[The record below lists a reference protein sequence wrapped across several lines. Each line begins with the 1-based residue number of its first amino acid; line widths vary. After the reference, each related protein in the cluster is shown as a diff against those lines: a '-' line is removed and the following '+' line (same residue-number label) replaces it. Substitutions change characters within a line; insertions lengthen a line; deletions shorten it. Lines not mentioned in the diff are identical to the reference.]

1 MQGAC
6 GSSII
11 FISTMTLPSKDHF
24 LSGQSMFH
32 PRGGF
37 LLALPATVSLPT
49 FFQTKGFCG
58 FYNGPLCPRLDI
70 LKLISITVFDGET
83 GEQFFPSP
91 ERPFCK
97 SLPLSSSTTLANS
110 AIRVSLECGSV
121 ASSHP
126 SKISIHFVRDPAG
139 LSSLLKTFCAENRGC
154 SKCIE

>member
-11 FISTMTLPSKDHF
+11 FISTMRLPSKDHF
-24 LSGQSMFH
+24 LSGQSMFYPH
-32 PRGGF
+32 GGF
-37 LLALPATVSLPT
+37 LLALPT

-58 FYNGPLCPRLDI
+58 FYNRPLCPRLYI

-83 GEQFFPSP
+83 GKQFFPSP
-91 ERPFCK
+91 ERTFCK

-110 AIRVSLECGSV
+110 AIRVSLECGRV

-126 SKISIHFVRDPAG
+126 SKISIHFVRDPAE
-139 LSSLLKTFCAENRGC
+139 LSSLLKTFCAKNLGC